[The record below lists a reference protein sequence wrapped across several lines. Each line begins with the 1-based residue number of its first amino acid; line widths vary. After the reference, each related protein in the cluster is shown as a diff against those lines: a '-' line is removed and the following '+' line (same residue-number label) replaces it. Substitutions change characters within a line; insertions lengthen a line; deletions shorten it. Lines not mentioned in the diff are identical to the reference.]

1 MRYICKSLLCGYLIL
16 STISNV
22 MLSLRTR
29 HPREIY
35 FRLLR
40 SVGAKNNGFVPSD
53 ARKEAGE
60 KILPQGGEGS
70 DRPSGGRNRFPPV
83 GAFAVTVVLVYAS
96 RLSMGGTFF
105 YGLLRSLIRFAYA
118 N

>member
-1 MRYICKSLLCGYLIL
+1 MS
-16 STISNV
+16 
-22 MLSLRTR
+22 
-29 HPREIY
+29 
-35 FRLLR
+35 
-40 SVGAKNNGFVPSD
+40 SD

-70 DRPSGGRNRFPPV
+70 DRPLGGRNRFPPV
-83 GAFAVTVVLVYAS
+83 GAFVVTVVLVICFTSIYVD
-96 RLSMGGTFF
+96 TFF